1 MVEDK
6 EKFSWKEGG
15 VLDEKNAVPLGDV
28 RQHGLPKVNKGV
40 AADPVV
46 RKEER
51 EDFLA
56 SYGSQPYPNPKQRPS
71 SKSDDTIIIE
81 ESHSGVVDDVED
93 SEVKHL
99 IDKGNKIRGLDRFGK
114 K

>member
-6 EKFSWKEGG
+6 KKFSWKEGG

-28 RQHGLPKVNKGV
+28 RQYGLPKVHKGV

-56 SYGSQPYPNPKQRPS
+56 SQGSKRYPNTKQPAH
-71 SKSDDTIIIE
+71 KSDDVVIVE
-81 ESHSGVVDDVED
+81 ESYSGIIDDVED

-99 IDKGNKIRGLDRFGK
+99 TDRGKKIRGLDRFGK

>member
-6 EKFSWKEGG
+6 EKFLWKEGG
-15 VLDEKNAVPLGDV
+15 VLNDKNAVPLGDV
-28 RQHGLPKVNKGV
+28 RQHGLPKVNKAV

-56 SYGSQPYPNPKQRPS
+56 SSGSRPYPNPKKVPA
-71 SKSDDTIIIE
+71 KPDETIIIE
-81 ESHSGVVDDVED
+81 ESHSGVIDDVED

-99 IDKGNKIRGLDRFGK
+99 TDKGKKIRGLDRFGK